1 MELDLTQ
8 ASVAQISEFY
18 LPTPNSY
25 VRANMVMSQDGFF
38 IDENG
43 SSRGLTSPLDLKVL
57 LTIRAISDAV
67 LVGAQT
73 VRLENYK
80 TPILAGEYLGLNTK
94 NPRLVV
100 ISKNLNF
107 DLSTRLFE
115 NTNNKPIIIT
125 PLSQDAKWLESIS
138 DLNEIAEV
146 HVLPVPLDFKL
157 VLEVLSQMGLTK
169 IVCEGGPQL
178 LAELLNQNLVDE
190 LDITKSRAVVGDQ
203 KSTNLSD
210 NQVINAAITAWPNRV
225 SAKLGDQQLLRIKR

>member
-18 LPTPNSY
+18 LPTPSSY

-178 LAELLNQNLVDE
+178 LAELLNQDLVDE

-210 NQVINAAITAWPNRV
+210 NQVINAAITTWPNRI